1 MRSTVSTLV
10 RNLIGS
16 EWRLPNEDA
25 GTLPVYNPAT
35 GEVIEHVPLSDAV
48 EVDDGVRAAVEAFR
62 TWSRTP
68 VMERVRLMFRYKAV
82 LEDHFEELAAI
93 VTRHHGKTLEESR
106 GEVRRGIEVVDFACG
121 APTLLQGRTLRDVSS
136 GVDQDLYRYP
146 VGVCA
151 GIPPFNF
158 PVMIPLW
165 MFPLAVVAGNTFVLK
180 PSERTPLGGARLA
193 ELFLD
198 AGFPPGVLNVV
209 NGAGTTVDA
218 LLGHPS
224 VAAISFVGSATV
236 AQHVYT
242 EAAAHGKRVQAL
254 GGAKNH
260 MVVMPDADLELA
272 VPAILNSAFG
282 NAGERCLAGSVA
294 GAVGRAADGV
304 LEPLGDAASRMV
316 VGPGDEQGVQ
326 VGPLI
331 RAEHRD
337 RVASY
342 VEAGVAEGAELVVDG
357 RPQMSR
363 RGFFLGPTILDR
375 VTPSMSVGR
384 EEIFGPVLSIS
395 RAATLDEAIAQANAS
410 ALGNMATI
418 FTQSG
423 RSGREFRE
431 RVEAGMTGINVPVA
445 QPFAFFPF
453 SGWKG
458 SFYGDLHVHGTD
470 GIDFYTR
477 KKVVVTRW

>member
-1 MRSTVSTLV
+1 MI
-10 RNLIGS
+10 RNLVGS
-16 EWRLPNEDA
+16 EWRPPANGT

-35 GEVIEHVPLSDAV
+35 GEVIEQVPLSGAR
-48 EVDDGVRAAVEAFR
+48 EVDEAVKAAAKAFPG
-62 TWSRTP
+62 WSRTAL
-68 VMERVRLMFRYKAV
+68 MERVRLMFRYKAL
-82 LEDHFEELAAI
+82 LEESFEDLAAI
-93 VTRHHGKTLEESR
+93 ITRHHGKTLEESR

-121 APTLLQGRTLRDVSS
+121 APTLLQGRTLRDVSG

-180 PSERTPLGGARLA
+180 PSERTPLGGSRLA
-193 ELFLD
+193 EIFLE
-198 AGFPPGVLNVV
+198 AGFPEGVLNVV
-209 NGAGTTVDA
+209 HGAREAVDA
-218 LLGHPS
+218 LLSHPG
-224 VAAISFVGSATV
+224 VNAISFVGSAPV
-236 AQHVYT
+236 ARQVYQ
-242 EAAAHGKRVQAL
+242 AAAAAGKRVQAL

-260 MVVMPDADLELA
+260 IVVMPDADPEIA

-294 GAVGRAADGV
+294 VVVGSAADR
-304 LEPLGDAASRMV
+304 LLDPLREAAGKMV
-316 VGPGDEQGVQ
+316 VGPGDQAGVQ

-331 RAEHRD
+331 RADHRD
-337 RVASY
+337 KVAGY
-342 VEAGVAEGAELVVDG
+342 VEQGIAEGAHLVVDG
-357 RPQMSR
+357 RREMSR
-363 RGFFLGPTILDR
+363 PGFFFGPTILDG
-375 VTPSMSVGR
+375 VTSDMTVGR
-384 EEIFGPVLSIS
+384 EEIFGPVLSVA
-395 RAATLDEAIAQANAS
+395 RAATLDDAIAQANRM

-423 RSGREFRE
+423 RSAREFRD
-431 RVEAGMTGINVPVA
+431 RVEAGMTGINVPIA

-453 SGWKG
+453 SGRKG

-470 GIDFYTR
+470 GIDFFTR

>member
-1 MRSTVSTLV
+1 MIPNLVGST
-10 RNLIGS
+10 
-16 EWRLPNEDA
+16 WRLPAD
-25 GTLPVYNPAT
+25 GTASLPVYNPAT
-35 GEVIEHVPLSDAV
+35 GQVIDQVPLSGGQ
-48 EVDDGVRAAVEAFR
+48 EVDAAVQAAVTAYA
-62 TWSRTP
+62 TWSHTP
-68 VMERVRLMFRYKAV
+68 LMERVRLMFRFKAL
-82 LEDHFEELAAI
+82 LEEHFEDLATI
-93 VTRHHGKTLEESR
+93 ITRHHGKTLEESR

-121 APTLLQGRTLRDVSS
+121 APTLLQGRTLRDVSG

-180 PSERTPLGGARLA
+180 PSERTPLGAQRLA
-193 ELFLD
+193 EIFLE
-198 AGFPPGVLNVV
+198 AGFPDGVLNVV
-209 NGAGTTVDA
+209 HGAREAVDA
-218 LLGHPS
+218 LLSHPR
-224 VAAISFVGSATV
+224 VQAISFVGSAPV
-236 AQHVYT
+236 ARHVYQT
-242 EAAAHGKRVQAL
+242 AAANGKRVQAL

-260 MVVMPDADLELA
+260 IVVMPDADPEIT

-294 GAVGRAADGV
+294 VAVGQAADR
-304 LEPLGDAASRMV
+304 LLDPLKDAASKMV
-316 VGPGDEQGVQ
+316 VGPGDQAGVQ

-331 RAEHRD
+331 RADHRD
-337 RVASY
+337 RVAAY
-342 VEAGVAEGAELVVDG
+342 VDRGVAEGAELVVDG
-357 RPQMSR
+357 RGEMSR
-363 RGFFLGPTILDR
+363 PGFFLGPTILDR
-375 VTPSMSVGR
+375 VTPDMALGH
-384 EEIFGPVLSIS
+384 EEVFGPVLSFA
-395 RAATLDEAIAQANAS
+395 RAATLDEAIAQANRM

-423 RSGREFRE
+423 RAGREFRE
-431 RVEAGMTGINVPVA
+431 RVEAGMTGINVPIA

-470 GIDFYTR
+470 GIEFFTR

>member
-1 MRSTVSTLV
+1 MIS
-10 RNLIGS
+10 NLIGS
-16 EWRLPNEDA
+16 KWRRPDVSDSLPI
-25 GTLPVYNPAT
+25 YNPAT
-35 GEVIEHVPLSDAV
+35 GEVIGQVPMSGAG
-48 EVDDGVRAAVEAFR
+48 EVDAAVKAAVAAYKG
-62 TWSRTP
+62 WSRTA
-68 VMERVRLMFRYKAV
+68 VMERVRLMFRYKAL
-82 LEDHFEELAAI
+82 LEEHFEELAAI
-93 VTRHHGKTLEESR
+93 ITRHHGKTLEESR

-121 APTLLQGRTLRDVSS
+121 APTLLQGRTLRDVSG

-193 ELFLD
+193 EIFLE
-198 AGFPPGVLNVV
+198 AGFPEGVLNVV
-209 NGAGTTVDA
+209 HGGSEAVNA
-218 LLGHPS
+218 LLVHPD
-224 VAAISFVGSATV
+224 VNAISFVGSAPV
-236 AQHVYT
+236 ARHVYT
-242 EAAAHGKRVQAL
+242 TAAAHGKRVQAL

-260 MVVMPDADLELA
+260 IVVMPDADPEIA
-272 VPAILNSAFG
+272 MPAILNSAFG

-294 GAVGRAADGV
+294 VAVGNAAEG
-304 LEPLGDAASRMV
+304 LIGPLAKAAAKMV
-316 VGPGDEQGVQ
+316 VGPGDEAGVQ

-331 RAEHRD
+331 RADHRD
-337 RVASY
+337 RVAGW
-342 VEAGVAEGAELVVDG
+342 VDKGIAEGAELLVDG
-357 RPQMSR
+357 RGQMNR
-363 RGFFLGPTILDR
+363 PGFFLGPTILDN
-375 VTPSMSVGR
+375 VTSDMAVGH
-384 EEIFGPVLSIS
+384 EEIFGPVLSVA
-395 RAATLDEAIAQANAS
+395 RAASLDEAIAQANRM

-423 RSGREFRE
+423 KAGREFRE
-431 RVEAGMTGINVPVA
+431 RVEAGMTGINVPIA

-458 SFYGDLHVHGTD
+458 SFFGDLHVHGTD
-470 GIDFYTR
+470 GIEFFTR

>member
-1 MRSTVSTLV
+1 MIA
-10 RNLIGS
+10 NLIGS
-16 EWRLPNEDA
+16 EWRPAADGAGSLPI
-25 GTLPVYNPAT
+25 YNPAT
-35 GEVIEHVPLSDAV
+35 GEVIDQVPLSGAAD
-48 EVDDGVRAAVEAFR
+48 VDAAVKAAVAAYKG
-62 TWSRTP
+62 WSRTA
-68 VMERVRLMFRYKAV
+68 VMERVRLMFRYKAL
-82 LEDHFEELAAI
+82 LEQHFEDLASI
-93 VTRHHGKTLEESR
+93 ITRHHGKTLDEAR

-121 APTLLQGRTLRDVSS
+121 APTLLQGRTLRDVSG

-165 MFPLAVVAGNTFVLK
+165 MFPLAVVAGNTYVLK

-193 ELFLD
+193 EIFLE
-198 AGFPPGVLNVV
+198 AGFPEGVLNIVH
-209 NGAGTTVDA
+209 GARDAVEA
-218 LLGHPS
+218 LLVHPD
-224 VAAISFVGSATV
+224 VRAISFVGSEPV
-236 AQHVYT
+236 ARHVYVT
-242 EAAAHGKRVQAL
+242 AAANGKRVQAL

-260 MVVMPDADLELA
+260 IVVMPDADPEIT

-294 GAVGRAADGV
+294 VAVGAAADR
-304 LEPLGDAASRMV
+304 LLQPLSDAASKMV
-316 VGPGDEQGVQ
+316 VGPGDVAGVQ

-331 RAEHRD
+331 RADHRD
-337 RVASY
+337 RVAGY
-342 VEAGVAEGAELVVDG
+342 VDKGVAEGAQLLVDG
-357 RPQMSR
+357 RGQMSR
-363 RGFFLGPTILDR
+363 PGFFLGPTILDR
-375 VTPSMSVGR
+375 VTPDMAVGH
-384 EEIFGPVLSIS
+384 EEIFGPVLSVE
-395 RAATLDEAIAQANAS
+395 RAATLDEAIAQANRM

-423 RSGREFRE
+423 RAAREFRE
-431 RVEAGMTGINVPVA
+431 RVEAGMTGINVPIA

-470 GIDFYTR
+470 GIEFFTR

>member
-1 MRSTVSTLV
+1 MIP
-10 RNLIGS
+10 NLIGS
-16 EWRLPNEDA
+16 EWRSPAD
-25 GTLPVYNPAT
+25 GVGSLPVYNPAT
-35 GEVIEHVPLSDAV
+35 GEVIEQVPMSGAA
-48 EVDDGVRAAVEAFR
+48 EVDAAVRAAVAAYR
-62 TWSRTP
+62 GWSGTAL
-68 VMERVRLMFRYKAV
+68 MERVRLMFRYKAL
-82 LEDHFEELAAI
+82 LEEHFEELASI
-93 VTRHHGKTLEESR
+93 ITRHHGKTLDEAR

-121 APTLLQGRTLRDVSS
+121 APTLLQGRTLRDVSA

-165 MFPLAVVAGNTFVLK
+165 MFPLAVVAGNTYVLK

-193 ELFLD
+193 EIFLE
-198 AGFPPGVLNVV
+198 AGFPAGVLNVV
-209 NGAGTTVDA
+209 HGARDAVEA
-218 LLGHPS
+218 LLAHPD
-224 VAAISFVGSATV
+224 VNAISFVGSAPV
-236 AQHVYT
+236 ARHIYQT
-242 EAAAHGKRVQAL
+242 AAANGKRVQAL

-260 MVVMPDADLELA
+260 IVVMPDADPEIT

-294 GAVGRAADGV
+294 VAVGQAADR
-304 LEPLGDAASRMV
+304 LLQPLVDAASKMV
-316 VGPGDEQGVQ
+316 VGPGDVPGVQ

-337 RVASY
+337 RVAAY
-342 VEAGVAEGAELVVDG
+342 VGKGVAEGAQLLVDG
-357 RPQMSR
+357 RGEMSR
-363 RGFFLGPTILDR
+363 PGFFLGPTILDR
-375 VTPSMSVGR
+375 VTPDMSVGH
-384 EEIFGPVLSIS
+384 EEIFGPVLSVA
-395 RAATLDEAIAQANAS
+395 RASTLEEAIGQANRM

-423 RSGREFRE
+423 RAGREFRD
-431 RVEAGMTGINVPVA
+431 RVEAGMTGINVPIA

-458 SFYGDLHVHGTD
+458 SFYGDLHVHGMD
-470 GIDFYTR
+470 GIEFFTR

>member
-1 MRSTVSTLV
+1 MIP
-10 RNLIGS
+10 NLIGS
-16 EWRLPNEDA
+16 EWRRPDDGA
-25 GTLPVYNPAT
+25 ASLPVYNPAT
-35 GEVIEHVPLSDAV
+35 GEVIEQVPMSGAA
-48 EVDDGVRAAVEAFR
+48 EVDAAVRAAVAAYR
-62 TWSRTP
+62 GWSGTAL
-68 VMERVRLMFRYKAV
+68 MERVRLMFRYKAL
-82 LEDHFEELAAI
+82 LEEHFEELASI
-93 VTRHHGKTLEESR
+93 ITRHHGKTLDEAR

-121 APTLLQGRTLRDVSS
+121 APTLLQGRTLRDVSA

-165 MFPLAVVAGNTFVLK
+165 MFPLAVVAGNTYVLK

-193 ELFLD
+193 EIFLE

-209 NGAGTTVDA
+209 HGARDAVDA
-218 LLGHPS
+218 LLAHPD
-224 VAAISFVGSATV
+224 VRAISFVGSAPV
-236 AQHVYT
+236 ARHVYMT
-242 EAAAHGKRVQAL
+242 AASNGKRVQAL

-260 MVVMPDADLELA
+260 IVVMPDADPEIT

-294 GAVGRAADGV
+294 VAVGQAGDR
-304 LEPLGDAASRMV
+304 LLQPLADAASKMV
-316 VGPGDEQGVQ
+316 VGPGDVAGVQ

-337 RVASY
+337 RVADY
-342 VEAGVAEGAELVVDG
+342 VGKGVAEGAQLLVDG
-357 RPQMSR
+357 RGEMSR
-363 RGFFLGPTILDR
+363 PGFFLGPTILDR
-375 VTPSMSVGR
+375 VTPDMSVGH
-384 EEIFGPVLSIS
+384 EEIFGPVLSVA
-395 RAATLDEAIAQANAS
+395 RASTLEEAIGQANRM

-423 RSGREFRE
+423 RAGREFRD
-431 RVEAGMTGINVPVA
+431 RVEAGMTGINVPIA

-458 SFYGDLHVHGTD
+458 SFYGDLHVHGMD
-470 GIDFYTR
+470 GIEFFTR

>member
-1 MRSTVSTLV
+1 MI

-16 EWRLPNEDA
+16 EWRLPAQDVSS
-25 GTLPVYNPAT
+25 LPVFNPAT
-35 GEVIEHVPLSDAV
+35 AEVIEQVPLSDGR
-48 EVDDGVRAAVEAFR
+48 EVDAAVRAAAESFQ
-62 TWSRTP
+62 TWSRTA
-68 VMERVRLMFRYKAV
+68 VMDRVRLMFRFKAV
-82 LEDHFEELAAI
+82 LEDSFEELAAL
-93 VTRHHGKTLEESR
+93 VTRHHGKTLDEAR

-121 APTLLQGRTLRDVSS
+121 APTLLQGRTLRDVSA

-165 MFPLAVVAGNTFVLK
+165 MFPLAVVAGNTFILK

-193 ELFLD
+193 ELFLE

-209 NGAGTTVDA
+209 HGAAGAVDA
-218 LLGHPS
+218 LIEHRGIS
-224 VAAISFVGSATV
+224 AISFVGSAPV

-242 EAAAHGKRVQAL
+242 EAAARGKRVQAL

-260 MVVMPDADLELA
+260 IVVMPDADPAVA

-282 NAGERCLAGSVA
+282 NAGERCLSGSVA
-294 GAVGRAADGV
+294 VAVGGAADE
-304 LEPLGDAASRMV
+304 LLDPLRDAAAKMV
-316 VGPGDEQGVQ
+316 VGPGDQPGVQ

-337 RVASY
+337 RVASF
-342 VEAGVAEGAELVVDG
+342 VERGVAEGAELVVDG
-357 RPQMSR
+357 RREMSR
-363 RGFFLGPTILDR
+363 RGFFLGPTILDH
-375 VTPSMSVGR
+375 VTPRMAVGR
-384 EEIFGPVLSIS
+384 EEIFGPVLSIA
-395 RAATLDEAIAQANAS
+395 RAATLDDAIAQANAS
-410 ALGNMATI
+410 SLGNMATI

-423 RSGREFRE
+423 RAGREFRE
-431 RVEAGMTGINVPVA
+431 RVEAGMTGINVPIA

-458 SFYGDLHVHGTD
+458 SFFGDLHVHGTD

>member
-1 MRSTVSTLV
+1 MIA
-10 RNLIGS
+10 NLIGS
-16 EWRLPNEDA
+16 QWRSPDGGVA
-25 GTLPVYNPAT
+25 TLPVYNPAT
-35 GEVIEHVPLSDAV
+35 GEVIEQVPLSGGR
-48 EVDDGVRAAVEAFR
+48 EVGAAVAAAAKAFPG
-62 TWSRTP
+62 WSRTA
-68 VMERVRLMFRYKAV
+68 VMERVRLMFRFKAL
-82 LEDHFEELAAI
+82 LEEHLEELAAI
-93 VTRHHGKTLEESR
+93 TTRHHGKTLEESR
-106 GEVRRGIEVVDFACG
+106 GEIRRGIEVVDFACG
-121 APTLLQGRTLRDVSS
+121 APTLLQGRTLRDVSG

-146 VGVCA
+146 LGVCA

-180 PSERTPLGGARLA
+180 PSERTPLGAQRLA
-193 ELFLD
+193 ELFLE
-198 AGFPPGVLNVV
+198 AGFPEGVLNVV
-209 NGAGTTVDA
+209 HGARETVEA
-218 LLGHPS
+218 LLAHPD
-224 VAAISFVGSATV
+224 VAAISFVGSAPI
-236 AQHVYT
+236 ARHVYET
-242 EAAAHGKRVQAL
+242 AAAHGKRVQAL

-260 MVVMPDADLELA
+260 IVVMPDADPEVA

-294 GAVGRAADGV
+294 VAVGKAGDQ
-304 LEPLGDAASRMV
+304 LLNPLSQAASRLV
-316 VGPGDEQGVQ
+316 VGPGDQPGVQ

-337 RVASY
+337 KVADY
-342 VEAGVAEGAELVVDG
+342 VDVGVKEGARLVIDG
-357 RPQMSR
+357 RGEMKR
-363 RGFFLGPTILDR
+363 RGFFLGPTILDH
-375 VTPSMSVGR
+375 VTTDMKVGTD
-384 EEIFGPVLSIS
+384 EIFGPVLSVA
-395 RAATLDEAIAQANAS
+395 RAATLEDAIAHANRM

-423 RSGREFRE
+423 KAAREFRD
-431 RVEAGMTGINVPVA
+431 RVEAGMTGINVPIA

-470 GIDFYTR
+470 GIDFFTR

>member
-1 MRSTVSTLV
+1 MI
-10 RNLIGS
+10 RNLVGA
-16 EWRLPNEDA
+16 EWRHA
-25 GTLPVYNPAT
+25 GDGVGSLPVYNPAT
-35 GEVIEHVPLSDAV
+35 GEVIDQVPLSSAAD
-48 EVDDGVRAAVEAFR
+48 VDAAVKAAVAAYEG
-62 TWSRTP
+62 WSRTP
-68 VMERVRLMFRYKAV
+68 VMERVRLMFKFKAL
-82 LEDHFEELAAI
+82 LEDHVENLATI
-93 VTRHHGKTLEESR
+93 ITRHHGKTLDEAR
-106 GEVRRGIEVVDFACG
+106 GEVRRGIDVVDFACG

-165 MFPLAVVAGNTFVLK
+165 MFPLAVVAGNTYVLK

-193 ELFLD
+193 EIFLE
-198 AGFPPGVLNVV
+198 AGFPEGVLNIVH
-209 NGAGTTVDA
+209 GARDAVDA
-218 LLGHPS
+218 LLAHPD
-224 VAAISFVGSATV
+224 VRAISFVGSQPV
-236 AQHVYT
+236 AQRVYAT
-242 EAAAHGKRVQAL
+242 AAANGKRVQAL

-260 MVVMPDADLELA
+260 IVVMPDADAEIA

-294 GAVGRAADGV
+294 VVVGVAADR
-304 LEPLGDAASRMV
+304 LLQPLADAASKLI
-316 VGPGDEQGVQ
+316 VGPGDVAGVQ

-331 RAEHRD
+331 RADHRD
-337 RVASY
+337 RVAGY
-342 VEAGVAEGAELVVDG
+342 VDKGVAEGAELLVDG
-357 RPQMSR
+357 RGEMSR
-363 RGFFLGPTILDR
+363 PGFFLGPTILDR
-375 VTPSMSVGR
+375 VTPDMAVGH
-384 EEIFGPVLSIS
+384 EEIFGPVLSME
-395 RAATLDEAIAQANAS
+395 RAATLDEAIAHANQM

-423 RSGREFRE
+423 RAGREFRE
-431 RVEAGMTGINVPVA
+431 RVEVGMTGINVPIA

-470 GIDFYTR
+470 GIEFFTR
-477 KKVVVTRW
+477 KKVVITRW

>member
-1 MRSTVSTLV
+1 MIA
-10 RNLIGS
+10 NLIGS
-16 EWRLPNEDA
+16 EHVPAAA
-25 GTLPVYNPAT
+25 GTKTLPVFNPAT
-35 GEVIEHVPLSDAV
+35 GEVIDHVPMSGSD
-48 EVDDGVRAAVEAFR
+48 EVDRAVEAASSAYR
-62 TWSRTP
+62 SWSKTP
-68 VMERVRLMFRYKAV
+68 LMERVRLMFRYKAV
-82 LEDHFEELAAI
+82 LEDHFEELAALI
-93 VTRHHGKTLEESR
+93 TRHHGKTLDEAR

-146 VGVCA
+146 LGVCA

-165 MFPLAVVAGNTFVLK
+165 MFPLAVVAGNTYVLK

-193 ELFLD
+193 ELFLE
-198 AGFPPGVLNVV
+198 AGFPDGVLNVV
-209 NGAGTTVDA
+209 HGAREAVDA
-218 LLGHPS
+218 LLAHPD
-224 VAAISFVGSATV
+224 VRAISFVGSAPV
-236 AQHVYT
+236 AREVYKT
-242 EAAAHGKRVQAL
+242 AAANGKRVQAL

-260 MVVMPDADLELA
+260 IVVMPDADVDLA
-272 VPAILNSAFG
+272 VSSILNSAFG
-282 NAGERCLAGSVA
+282 NAGERCLSGSVA
-294 GAVGRAADGV
+294 VMVGRAAGHM
-304 LEPLGDAASRMV
+304 LAPLTEMASRMV
-316 VGPGDEQGVQ
+316 VGPGDEPGVQ

-337 RVASY
+337 RVAGY
-342 VEAGVAEGAELVVDG
+342 VDKGLAEGARLLVDG
-357 RPQMSR
+357 RKEMSR
-363 RGFFLGPTILDR
+363 PGFFLGPTILDH
-375 VTPSMSVGR
+375 VTADMAVGR
-384 EEIFGPVLSIS
+384 EEIFGPVLSVA
-395 RAATLDEAIAQANAS
+395 RAATLDEAIEQANRM

-423 RSGREFRE
+423 RSAREFRE
-431 RVEAGMTGINVPVA
+431 GVEAGMTGINVPIA

-470 GIDFYTR
+470 GIDFFTR

>member
-1 MRSTVSTLV
+1 MLK
-10 RNLIGS
+10 NLIGAEHRPAAGGHGS
-16 EWRLPNEDA
+16 LPIF
-25 GTLPVYNPAT
+25 NPAT
-35 GEVIEHVPLSDAV
+35 AEEIDRVPLSGAEDVDAA
-48 EVDDGVRAAVEAFR
+48 VRAAAHAY
-62 TWSRTP
+62 TSWSKTP

-82 LEDHFEELAAI
+82 LEDHFEELAAL
-93 VTRHHGKTLEESR
+93 VTRHHGKTLDEAR

-121 APTLLQGRTLRDVSS
+121 APTLLQGKTLREVST

-146 VGVCA
+146 LGVCA

-165 MFPLAVVAGNTFVLK
+165 MFPLAVVAGNTYVLK

-193 ELFLD
+193 ELLLE
-198 AGFPPGVLNVV
+198 AGFPSGVLNVV
-209 NGAGTTVDA
+209 HGARETVDA
-218 LLGHPS
+218 LLAHPD
-224 VAAISFVGSATV
+224 VRAISFVGSEPV
-236 AQHVYT
+236 ARHVYT
-242 EAAAHGKRVQAL
+242 TAAANGKRVQAL

-260 MVVMPDADLELA
+260 IVVMPDADIELA
-272 VPAILNSAFG
+272 VGSILNSAFG

-294 GAVGRAADGV
+294 VVVGRAAGSM
-304 LEPLGDAASRMV
+304 LGTLADRASSMV
-316 VGPGDEQGVQ
+316 VGPGDEPGVQ

-337 RVASY
+337 RVAGY
-342 VEAGVAEGAELVVDG
+342 IDKGLDEGARLLVDG
-357 RPQMSR
+357 RGQMSR
-363 RGFFLGPTILDR
+363 QGYFLGPTILDH
-375 VTPSMSVGR
+375 VTGDMAVGR
-384 EEIFGPVLSIS
+384 EEIFGPVLSIA
-395 RAATLDEAIAQANAS
+395 RAASLDEAIAQANRM

-431 RVEAGMTGINVPVA
+431 HVEAGMTGINVPIA

-470 GIDFYTR
+470 GIDFFTR

>member
-1 MRSTVSTLV
+1 MIP
-10 RNLIGS
+10 NLIGS
-16 EWRLPNEDA
+16 QWRVPPD
-25 GTLPVYNPAT
+25 GTESLPVYNPAS
-35 GEVIEHVPLSDAV
+35 GQVIEQVPLSGSR
-48 EVDDGVRAAVEAFR
+48 EVDAAVQAAAEAYA
-62 TWSRTP
+62 TWSRTAL
-68 VMERVRLMFRYKAV
+68 MERVRLMFRFKAL
-82 LEDHFEELAAI
+82 LEEHFEELAAI
-93 VTRHHGKTLEESR
+93 VTRHHGKTLDESR

-121 APTLLQGRTLRDVSS
+121 APTLLQGRTLRDVSG

-180 PSERTPLGGARLA
+180 PSERTPLGGQRLA
-193 ELFLD
+193 EIFLE
-198 AGFPPGVLNVV
+198 AGFPEGVLNVIH
-209 NGAGTTVDA
+209 GARDAVDA
-218 LLGHPS
+218 LLKHPG
-224 VAAISFVGSATV
+224 VNAISFVGSAPV
-236 AQHVYT
+236 AKHVYQT
-242 EAAAHGKRVQAL
+242 AAANGKRVQAL

-260 MVVMPDADLELA
+260 IVVMPDADPEIT

-294 GAVGRAADGV
+294 VAVGKAADR
-304 LEPLGDAASRMV
+304 LLDPLRDAALKMV
-316 VGPGDEQGVQ
+316 VGPGDQAGVQ

-331 RAEHRD
+331 RADHRD
-337 RVASY
+337 RVAAY
-342 VEAGVAEGAELVVDG
+342 VEKGVAEGAELVVDG
-357 RPQMSR
+357 RGEMSR
-363 RGFFLGPTILDR
+363 PGFFLGPTILDR
-375 VTPSMSVGR
+375 VTADMAVGH
-384 EEIFGPVLSIS
+384 EEIFGPVLSFA
-395 RAATLDEAIAQANAS
+395 RVATLDEAIAQANRM

-423 RSGREFRE
+423 RAAREFRE
-431 RVEAGMTGINVPVA
+431 RVEAGMTGINVPIA